1 MDKGSDR
8 PTKKQ
13 LEEQALQAAE
23 EAEKMMGE
31 EKPSE
36 PIGEQEEPKPSEPE
50 GEVEE
55 PTPSKAPPEVDYKK
69 KAIEQGRENII
80 LNAKNEKNEKLNSA
94 VDEASKITDIP
105 EEVIKTEYPEWDD
118 MTETEKRLA
127 RKQYINDRRFE
138 VIHKASLEGKNIEDW
153 TKKVESFIGD
163 PNTLVN
169 IPDLEGK
176 EDDFKLFASK
186 QSRRG
191 VDFDTLVSAFLFD
204 ESKTMKQPSK
214 GQMFEK
220 GSGGPND
227 KMKPKSDKI
236 SIDQARILRNTNYEK
251 YKELVKAGKIE
262 TIDL

>member
-23 EAEKMMGE
+23 EAEKMIEE
-31 EKPSE
+31 EKPE
-36 PIGEQEEPKPSEPE
+36 PSKEIEEEKSPIEENQE
-50 GEVEE
+50 EE
-55 PTPSKAPPEVDYKK
+55 PTPSEEIPEVDYKK

-80 LNAKNEKNEKLNSA
+80 LNAKNDKNEKLNSA

-105 EEVIKTEYPEWDD
+105 EETIRVEYPEWDD
-118 MTETEKRLA
+118 MTTTEKRLA
-127 RKQYINDRRFE
+127 KENYINNKRFE
-138 VIHKASLEGKNIEDW
+138 VIHKASLEGKNIEEW
-153 TKKVESFIGD
+153 NKKVESFVTD
-163 PNTLVN
+163 PETLTIN
-169 IPDLEGK
+169 PELEGK
-176 EDDFKLFASK
+176 GEEFKLFASK

-191 VDFDTLVSAFLFD
+191 VDFQTLVSAFLFD
-204 ESKTMKQPSK
+204 ESKTMKKPSK

-236 SIDQARILRNTNYEK
+236 SIDQARVLRNTNYEK
-251 YKELVKAGKIE
+251 YKEMVKAGKIE